1 MATNSLGGSHLVAP
15 TRAPHL
21 RSISGDNV
29 APISNVPAGRERTRG
44 ASRDLELQPSKQA
57 VLRRWPGVAL
67 PTNRMRN
74 LNDLQFFT
82 AVVEH
87 RSFSAAARLLGIPKS
102 RVSRR
107 IALLEERLGVRLL
120 ERSTRS
126 LNVTEVGHQIYGHAR
141 AAMEEADAVD
151 VVALSMRSEPR
162 GLVRVSC
169 PLGLREVLM
178 EKLPTFLA
186 ANPELRVQVIV
197 TNRGVDLV
205 EESVDVALRV
215 CERLDMDTS
224 VQMKKIGMSK
234 TILVAAPQLLRD
246 SGQPLVPGDL
256 ARFPLLCEQEQHGPS
271 SLTLM
276 NDAGKRERTEFHPRL
291 AIGDFDSLI
300 AAARAGV
307 GIALV
312 PGASCK
318 AELASGELVHVL
330 PGWCA
335 SDGIVHLVFTSRRS
349 MLPGVRAVVEFAAAA
364 LRAAID

>member
-1 MATNSLGGSHLVAP
+1 MSWAHDAASKGA
-15 TRAPHL
+15 
-21 RSISGDNV
+21 
-29 APISNVPAGRERTRG
+29 AGRERHG
-44 ASRDLELQPSKQA
+44 AFSEGLERQQSKQA
-57 VLRRWPGVAL
+57 VLPRGRGIGLLA
-67 PTNRMRN
+67 NRMRD

-107 IALLEERLGVRLL
+107 VALLEERLGVRLL

-151 VVALSMRSEPR
+151 VVALSVRSEPR

-169 PLGLREVLM
+169 PLGLREVLTHR
-178 EKLPTFLA
+178 LPAFLA
-186 ANPELRVQVIV
+186 ANPELRVQVIM

-205 EESVDVALRV
+205 EEGIDVALRV
-215 CERLDMDTS
+215 RERLDMQAN
-224 VQMKKIGMSK
+224 VQTKKIGTSK
-234 TILVAAPQLLRD
+234 RILVAAPQFLQER
-246 SGQPLVPGDL
+246 GQPLVPGDL
-256 ARFPLLCEQEQHGPS
+256 ARFPLLCQQEQQGPS

-276 NDAGKRERTEFHPRL
+276 NDVGERESLEFHPRL

-307 GIALV
+307 GISLV
-312 PGASCK
+312 PRASCK
-318 AELASGELVHVL
+318 KELASGELVNVL
-330 PGWCA
+330 PAWCA

-349 MLPGVRAVVEFAAAA
+349 MLPGVRAVVDFAADA
-364 LRAAID
+364 LRAATD